1 MSAIGEAFRA
11 ARERYAEYGVDAEK
25 AIETLRG
32 TELSLHC
39 WQGDDVIGFEQSGGA
54 LSGGIMATG
63 NYPGRARSADELRAD
78 MAEAFSLLPGRQRAN
93 LHAIYLETGGRDVGR
108 DEIEIGHFEG
118 WMDWARRQGVALDFN
133 TSMFSHPKADGYTLA
148 SYDRGVREFWIEH
161 GRRCRAIG
169 AEMGRRQGS
178 PCVLNHWMVDGC
190 KEPPADRL
198 ARREL
203 FMEGLDAIMADSL
216 PKERLLDSIESKLFG
231 LGMESFTA
239 GSAEFCFGY
248 AMKRGIMLTYDL
260 GHFHPTE
267 SIADKISSSLLFID
281 RLLLHT
287 SRGVRWDSDH
297 VALRGDDVDAL
308 MQEVVRAKAL
318 GRVNI
323 ALDFFDASINRVA
336 AWVIGARSTMAALL
350 AALLEPAELMLGY
363 ERDGDATGRLA
374 MIAEQR
380 NLPAGA
386 VWDYY
391 CEQENVPAGLRW
403 LDEARRYEREELGKR
418 A

>member
-1 MSAIGEAFRA
+1 MASISELYKA
-11 ARERYAEYGVDAEK
+11 AKDRYAEYGVDTEQAM
-25 AIETLRG
+25 AVLRG

-39 WQGDDVIGFEQSGGA
+39 WQGDDVIGFEQSGGT

-63 NYPGRARSADELRAD
+63 NYPGRARTPAELRMD
-78 MAEAFSLLPGRQRAN
+78 MAKAFSLLPGRQRAN
-93 LHAIYLETGGRDVGR
+93 LHAIYLEADGRDVGR
-108 DEIEIGHFEG
+108 DEIELKHFEG
-118 WMDWARRQGVALDFN
+118 WMDWAQQQGVSLDFN

-148 SYDRGVREFWIEH
+148 SYDKSIRDFWIEH

-169 AEMGRRQGS
+169 AEMGRRQKS
-178 PCVLNHWMVDGC
+178 PCVINHWMVDGS
-190 KEPPADRL
+190 KEPPVDRL

-203 FMEGLDAIMADSL
+203 FMAGLDAVLAEGYS
-216 PKERLLDSIESKLFG
+216 KGVLLDSIESKLFG

-260 GHFHPTE
+260 GHFHQTE

-297 VALRGDDVDAL
+297 VVLRGDDVDAL

-318 GRVNI
+318 GRVSI
-323 ALDFFDASINRVA
+323 ALDFFDASVNRVA
-336 AWVIGARSTMAALL
+336 AWVVGSRSTMAALL
-350 AALLEPAELMLGY
+350 AALLEPSALMQKAER
-363 ERDGDATGRLA
+363 EGDTTARLA
-374 MIAEQR
+374 LLSEQR
-380 NLPAGA
+380 NLPACA

-391 CEQENVPAGLRW
+391 CEQEGVPVGLAW
-403 LDEARRYEREELGKR
+403 LDEARSYERDVLSKR
-418 A
+418 